1 MWSAAVIL
9 LIVQVILSRNS
20 FLWNYRFVY
29 LTVEIRPSGVS
40 SGLLLSHP
48 ELCVYK
54 ISSHHNTFTSVV
66 AHSSFQARNS
76 SINYL
81 FLCNLSTFWKILTLS
96 PPHRKNVRC
105 GWKLWKRYY
114 RFILSKYD
122 FFFFN
127 ITLFC
132 RKPNTHKKICQ
143 LFGANLNYSRY
154 SFPSVR
160 RMTSLFMSFSCF
172 SQLFFCRFLYWT
184 YFSLSLPH
192 VVPPCCN
199 VTWRDSSTFTWV
211 PPCYITSRPAI
222 WFCQP

>member
-76 SINYL
+76 PINYL

-122 FFFFN
+122 FFFKYYVVLQK
-127 ITLFC
+127 T
-132 RKPNTHKKICQ
+132 KYTQK
-143 LFGANLNYSRY
+143 NL
-154 SFPSVR
+154 PIVW
-160 RMTSLFMSFSCF
+160 C
-172 SQLFFCRFLYWT
+172 
-184 YFSLSLPH
+184 
-192 VVPPCCN
+192 
-199 VTWRDSSTFTWV
+199 
-211 PPCYITSRPAI
+211 
-222 WFCQP
+222 